1 MTDLERAFLAHLGN
15 QFTPYIG
22 REEGLPDPPELRR
35 AKQEKRQLERELREA
50 EAKKRREAAIAAER
64 AAMEREL
71 RQAARLAGFDDV
83 VRAVC
88 VVYGVDQK
96 DIESHSRELR
106 FFIARANLVYFAR
119 ARLGLPYMEIAR
131 RLKRDHTG
139 IISAYHRFEKD
150 FLGDPRAREVE
161 QLLAG
166 VI

>member
-35 AKQEKRQLERELREA
+35 AKQEERQRKRELREA
-50 EAKKRREAAIAAER
+50 EAKRRREAAIAAER

-71 RQAARLAGFDDV
+71 RQAARVAGFDDV
-83 VRAVC
+83 MRAVC
-88 VVYGVDQK
+88 AVHGVDRR
-96 DIESHSRELR
+96 DVESHNRALPL
-106 FFIARANLVYFAR
+106 FAARANLIYVVR
-119 ARLGLPYMEIAR
+119 TRLGFSYTEIAR
-131 RLKRDHTG
+131 RLGRDHSSV
-139 IISAYHRFEKD
+139 ISAYERFRKD
-150 FLGDPRAREVE
+150 FLDDPRTREVE